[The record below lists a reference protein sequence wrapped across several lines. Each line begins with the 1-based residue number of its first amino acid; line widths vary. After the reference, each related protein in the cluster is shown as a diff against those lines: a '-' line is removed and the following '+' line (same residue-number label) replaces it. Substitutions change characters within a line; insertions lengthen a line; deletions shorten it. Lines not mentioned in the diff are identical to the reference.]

1 MATGLQYLSV
11 KPVRYGTDMHLAY
24 TTSPGRGD
32 MDLVLAGVADALAR
46 QGIRT
51 CGVVQINSDCDSG
64 RHCDM
69 DVKVLPAGPMFRI
82 SQSLGKDARGCRLD
96 PHGLEMA
103 VGATARQLAS
113 GAEVLIV
120 NKFGKQEAEGRGFRD
135 LIAEALAADMAVI
148 VGVNG
153 LNREA
158 FLEFCG
164 GEATELLPQVEAIT
178 GWIADA
184 VSPAEAVG

>member
-1 MATGLQYLSV
+1 
-11 KPVRYGTDMHLAY
+11 MHLAF
-24 TTSPGRGD
+24 TSSPGRGD
-32 MDLVLAGVADALAR
+32 MDLVLAEVAARLAER
-46 QGIRT
+46 GLRT
-51 CGVVQINSDCDSG
+51 CGVVQINSDCDTG

-69 DVKVLPAGPMFRI
+69 DVKVLPDGPMFRI
-82 SQSLGKDARGCRLD
+82 SQSLGKEARGCRLD

-103 VGATARQLAS
+103 VGATEARLAA
-113 GAEVLIV
+113 GADVLIV

-135 LIAEALAADMAVI
+135 LIGEALARGMAVV

-153 LNREA
+153 LNRDA

-164 GEATELLPQVEAIT
+164 GEAVGLPPQSDAII
-178 GWIADA
+178 GWISAA